1 MRFRS
6 NHVGPAA
13 TRDDGPWMGETD
25 AAHAGLASV
34 EAAGMT
40 AGDQFFFIIPSSFF
54 MPSFDIVS
62 FFMPSSL
69 DM

>member
-1 MRFRS
+1 MIPDRERER
-6 NHVGPAA
+6 AA
-13 TRDDGPWMGETD
+13 GDGSGTGTD
-25 AAHAGLASV
+25 QAHAGLASLK
-34 EAAGMT
+34 AAGMM